1 MGNHDGKS
9 QSDADIARAGRFLA
23 QLARVLDEAGLLT
36 DPGLLDRY
44 SSDWARKNPC
54 RPIAVARPRTTAE
67 VSAVLALCH
76 AAHQPVVV
84 QGGLTGLAGGA
95 TPQRGELAISL
106 QRLQG
111 IEDLDAAEGHMT
123 VRAGTTLAVAQDAAV
138 TEALSCPL
146 DLPSRGT
153 CTIGG
158 NIATN
163 AGGNRVIRYG
173 MTRNLVLGLEVVL
186 ADGRVLT
193 SLGTFMKD
201 NAGYDL
207 KHLFIGTEGTLGV
220 VTRAALRL
228 QAEPAEC
235 LTALVALASY
245 SELVALLTTLRR
257 RLGPGLSA
265 FEAMWDNFFECSL
278 ETNGL
283 SRPFETRHAF
293 YALLEIE
300 LPHPKVDRPRAEEI
314 LFEILEHGGARDAI
328 VAASLEESARL
339 WEIRESAGAM
349 LGRLAP
355 AVAHDISMPVARME
369 SFVEDMR
376 ERSEVLRA
384 GRPFCAFGHLG
395 DGNLH
400 LFTALRSPADVAA
413 MDALVYHALAGF
425 GSISAE
431 HGVGVDKKKWLGITR
446 TADEI
451 AVMRGLKAHLDPH
464 GILNRGRIFC
474 GGSDRANAEHAFG
487 KGSPETP

>member
-1 MGNHDGKS
+1 MQADVSK
-9 QSDADIARAGRFLA
+9 SDADIAREGRFLA
-23 QLARVLDEAGLLT
+23 QLSRVLDEAGLLT

-44 SSDWARKNPC
+44 SSDWTRKSPC
-54 RPIAVARPRTTAE
+54 KPIAVARPRNTAE

-76 AAHQPVVV
+76 AEHQPVVL

-106 QRLQG
+106 ERLQG
-111 IEDLDAAEGHMT
+111 IEDLDAAAGHMI
-123 VRAGTTLAVAQDAAV
+123 VRAGTTLAAVQDAAAV
-138 TEALSCPL
+138 HALSFPL

-173 MTRNLVLGLEVVL
+173 MTRNLVLGLEAVL
-186 ADGRVLT
+186 ADGRALT

-228 QAEPAEC
+228 QAEPAERM
-235 LTALVALASY
+235 TALVALASF
-245 SELVALLTTLRR
+245 SELAALLTTLRR
-257 RLGPGLSA
+257 RLGPALCC
-265 FEAMWDNFFECSL
+265 FEAMWDNFYKCSL

-283 SRPFETRHAF
+283 SRPFDAGHPF
-293 YALLEIE
+293 YALIEIE
-300 LPHPKVDRPRAEEI
+300 LQHPEVDRPRTEEI
-314 LFEILEHGGARDAI
+314 LFEILDRGAARDAI
-328 VAASLEESARL
+328 VAGSLEESSRL
-339 WEIRESAGAM
+339 WQIRESAGAM

-355 AVAHDISMPVARME
+355 TVAHDISMPLARMDA
-369 SFVEDMR
+369 FVEEMR
-376 ERSEVLRA
+376 VRSETLRG

-400 LFTALRSPADVAA
+400 LFTGLRAREDAVA
-413 MDALVYHALAGF
+413 MDALVYSALKGF

-431 HGVGVDKKKWLGITR
+431 HGVGVVKKEWLGVTR

-451 AVMRGLKAHLDPH
+451 AVMRSLKGHLDPH
-464 GILNRGRIFC
+464 GILNRGRII
-474 GGSDRANAEHAFG
+474 
-487 KGSPETP
+487 